1 MLPPM
6 KIDFTA
12 PVGPR
17 KFLRARREE
26 LAAMRFVRIGVEQMG
41 ATLGAE
47 ITEVD
52 LWRLIPE
59 GQLADRRAGQTG
71 GRAKCKNPH
80 CSVYDPP
87 PRTTPLRV
95 AVSSG
100 VGGRTTPTPVGLP
113 FR

>member
-17 KFLRARREE
+17 KFLRAWREE

-52 LWRLIPE
+52 LRLLIPE

-71 GRAKCKNPH
+71 GRAKCENSH
-80 CSVYDPP
+80 CSVYRLGTAGAAARRQPP
-87 PRTTPLRV
+87 QSAP
-95 AVSSG
+95 S
-100 VGGRTTPTPVGLP
+100 VG
-113 FR
+113 

>member
-52 LWRLIPE
+52 LRRLVP
-59 GQLADRRAGQTG
+59 
-71 GRAKCKNPH
+71 
-80 CSVYDPP
+80 
-87 PRTTPLRV
+87 
-95 AVSSG
+95 
-100 VGGRTTPTPVGLP
+100 
-113 FR
+113 